1 MSRQVVPLA
10 KESRRPRVTPEAI
23 LGALAMPILAVDDRN
38 VIVFANGA
46 AEQFFDVSASH
57 LVGVPL
63 GRVAPEGSPLFALA
77 ERVRRGSE
85 AVVEHGAQLDLPRI
99 GSRVVNLEGAPLAES
114 PGSVVLLVRER
125 TIAEAMERQLAQRG
139 RSRSLDGIAALLAHE
154 VKNPLSGI
162 RGAAQLLDQGLG
174 LSPGD
179 RRLTTL
185 IRQEVDRIC
194 GLVDRVDLFS
204 GPRSLRRE
212 PINVHLVLD
221 RVRLLAES
229 GFARHVRFLCRYD
242 PSLPPVRG
250 DRDQL
255 VQAFLNLVKNAAEAA
270 PAAGGEIVLTTAY
283 RHGLRVAVPGRGS
296 RVHLPLAIGVADNGE
311 GVPEDLKPCLF
322 EPFVTGKPKGSGLG
336 LALVAKV
343 VDEHGGLI
351 EWTSEPGRTEF
362 RVLLPLADEG
372 ETG

>member
-10 KESRRPRVTPEAI
+10 KETPRPRVTPEAI

-38 VIVFANGA
+38 MIVFANGA
-46 AEQFFDVSASH
+46 AEQFFDMSASY
-57 LVGVPL
+57 LVGEPL

-85 AVVEHGAQLDLPRI
+85 AVVEHGALLDSPRT
-99 GSRVVNLEGAPLAES
+99 GSRVVNLEGSPLAER

-162 RGAAQLLDQGLG
+162 RGAAQLLEQGLA
-174 LSPGD
+174 PGD
-179 RRLTTL
+179 RRLTAL
-185 IRQEVDRIC
+185 ICQEVDRIC

-212 PINVHLVLD
+212 PVNVHLVLD

-242 PSLPPVRG
+242 PSLPPVHG

-270 PAAGGEIVLTTAY
+270 LAAGGEIVLTTAY
-283 RHGLRVAVPGRGS
+283 RHGLRVSVPGRGS

-322 EPFVTGKPKGSGLG
+322 DPFVTGKPKGSGLG

-372 ETG
+372 EAG